1 TATIQG
7 LGVALTL
14 DMPRNF
20 LEADVDGEGSQA
32 GQHDAATIP
41 VAPLVSAQAEAAGLP
56 IDPATPQV
64 SSTQLLVDGAALP
77 GTANPYATSAG
88 TVQFLVTF
96 SEAVQG
102 VDADDFGLRLTKN
115 FVNTSPWPFEEYAA
129 KPDTPLPSA
138 VITAVAPTDGAG
150 TPTASP
156 SATWT
161 VTVSMGNGDGYVRL
175 DVIDNDT
182 IMDVANA
189 EELGGMGAHNGDF
202 FYSEFAYRFDNHG
215 PVIVSASLAA
225 DNTYVDL
232 TWNEPVGSTD
242 SLAKTSSFSDLV
254 PQYRWFNTN
263 GAGGQQAGDAL
274 WLDRGVA
281 QDNDF
286 FRRED
291 VVLMEPPFTTG
302 LLDGT
307 DRTGEF
313 KNLQANVP
321 VLGATTVAH
330 VCYIELDGE
339 LGCSAGDGLFLDVGE
354 VVGLGINFDETFTPG
369 SDMWF
374 WPSGA
379 EPSVATL
386 GAQVPDRT
394 SYYAENAAIPV
405 PDVDDL
411 EAEFQTWVTGFL
423 AGNNNGIWLDYSP
436 ADSIYTVGD
445 ITDGFVDEM
454 VTGTEPADGQ
464 VGASAMP
471 ATAMYRDANSN
482 GLLDGADLIWLDDGS
497 TANAYDSGDTRLDDN
512 GDPLP
517 GVLNANALR
526 VLLTKNGG
534 TVTSVGI
541 SSITDVA
548 GDALTEGASVT
559 RCHLNYTPD
568 LDLAGGAAPTY
579 LNEYRVPAGVETIE
593 IVPVEENVFDSL
605 GNPADTQT
613 TSGEMRL
620 HDSSIP
626 RVVDIILADDNY
638 SAKVV
643 FSERVYTNGNGISNH
658 NPESVGDN
666 VGDLT
671 VDDFTAATNTNAI
684 NINNIS
690 YSLANNYCI
699 LYFGNNA
706 ASRALVDPAATG
718 ATTLT
723 VSIAAGDIFDFGGNA
738 VPATDWDVTLRA
750 PYDID
755 DPDSMPPRYFTTG
768 DGAYLR
774 YGTAPV
780 ETNTDTD
787 AEGLTYNGI
796 FYRDLDGDC
805 RVDAVDL
812 NFRNPYP
819 NQTYTPALSTGGTFR
834 VWVQNNDPEDTSN
847 APEDENLANVSDTNF
862 TGGLPSRASSDWSE
876 ITVQSMSVY
885 RVTTYYSTIRVL
897 INQSQVRARTHGKRW
912 VMISY
917 NDSTDGTDGLP
928 PASGETDTRERDGVH
943 WYRQIVQNPDVA
955 DYYYVVGDFPPTMA
969 WDGAPAR
976 PISAA
981 MWRTTNYNKSG
992 ESSSYNSYDYLDIVF
1007 SEPLSSVGNTGWTPG
1022 ASYGAGSSVH
1032 QKEGP
1037 YGPEIIDL
1045 LSGTAQTV
1053 RLWFN
1058 STSVTS
1064 RTIGGGGNT
1073 SSAQVVDAAGNRNS
1087 TPHFTGTAI
1096 GVRNLDARYGVLGFS
1111 HDDSWTD
1118 LLAVDAESAEIEQ
1131 YSSDSNSS
1139 AQFTHSLSANR
1150 VTLRGFDQGGFNP
1163 NSDAYWRQS
1172 NTGGE
1177 YLLAGSLNQSLSN
1190 ANASITFS
1198 AAANNSNVT
1207 PGDGL
1212 LAGIGEL
1219 RIYNSNLV
1227 SNSHVP
1233 GTVANGIFAMTP
1245 PVVIESGPVYAMVKV
1260 SPVTYSSTSRLDER
1274 ERSVLGI
1281 DAAGRATDVIDGIT
1295 LRFVDTSYGQFDP
1308 ERDLLPLADDATSGV
1323 RLYKLFGTTGLVQLA
1338 AGGLEWGPWLTN
1350 AAGQAYREVVLRPL
1364 TSQAVPL
1371 DDAAGNDGFEYDIR
1385 VVTNVSFNLGDSFY
1399 VEVPNDGILFRRG
1412 RSGADFA
1419 AGWDTADGT
1428 PGLTFTGHVYVDS
1441 NSDGRWGMGETMMD
1455 IEDHWWP
1462 VPFYDANVP
1471 YQHRTQGEPMLSAIG
1486 SYQRNLHYA
1495 KRGHAPN
1502 PNTDPEPPGAA
1513 NDNGTDLDY
1522 NVAYSPGDDVWYDIG
1537 GTLGVYDA
1545 GVDIPVISNSDEF
1558 RCAWSPHEEGCRS
1571 VQVRGAAPASVSSAL
1586 PAGTIAAGSEPT
1598 AVLGF
1603 DMHDSGRG
1611 FAPRFPFGQTGGV
1624 VLEAVSKNLQG
1635 GLYSDKLVYAR
1646 SAKTLRWN
1654 DGNVV
1659 AVGAGGRF
1667 ILEGAS
1673 GSFLVVAV
1681 TAASLP
1687 IANASVDVTIS
1698 ADVDRDIQQPAAIR
1712 GVRVHGVGPGNVA
1725 GNTGR
1730 LSLNGTQLTWQ
1741 SDDGD
1746 GGTAGD
1752 PVDVAEGGLF
1762 VLSAERVSEADYLV
1776 IQVHDVHG
1784 ATSEDLAHYPADGRV
1799 VSPLFAITG
1808 LEIMGVSDVVEQ
1820 GNHLFSYDGISSLS
1834 WCDGSPTNVAVASD
1848 TLVLVP
1854 GNADGTSF
1862 VVVRRTSEAL
1872 PAEPASDILFV
1883 NQSRLLRVAVT
1894 VNDITSFTSTHLLPL
1909 TADQDSGIA
1918 LYRDAN
1924 ANGVFDGA
1932 DVDEFVP
1939 LIETP
1944 IFGGSGSYTTTLYPD
1959 PTSRAAHLPNSHVS
1973 PHGGNDFFLAA
1984 QTSNDMSF
1992 GDRFSVSA
2000 SAYEPTEPNTN
2011 GSPAFASGASG
2022 TITCTS
2028 VTNTVYRDET
2038 TSPWTIDAGRTG
2050 VSAPTVLFGIDH
2062 FLGVPGTVYLQGLTF
2077 TLHDVNG
2084 FAPTDDLMAM
2094 NDLTHT
2100 LRGVML
2106 YADNGNGAFSR
2117 TADTVI
2123 PCDIVVDYNV
2133 GAGTYTITMLPINTG
2148 TDTLVPEASD
2158 SGLSD
2163 HFVCLN
2169 FSPELEY
2176 ADELYC
2182 TVEVDGIE
2190 YSSGPG
2196 NAASRLQTHTLA
2208 ATIKSN
2214 YGDLTTRVQTTL
2226 TAGLL
2231 VTEIGTSVA
2240 DGYQDIELFFD
2251 PVSNAY
2257 YLRWN
2262 GQTVPLDMTAVASY
2276 TLGTGTNSI
2285 TVTFD
2290 PFA

>member
-1 TATIQG
+1 MSGTNFSSAAFTGKFNYAGASGAGGADGARANFDARRPVAITIGMTNPLLPPPGGGHAIVGDGYGRIDGRWYYHFNMGWGGSGNLWYNVEEYYLDSVAGGTEWGGMGASVGNVYRKSMQPNENTASGKIISGRITDAAGNPVPGVQVKLQQGAADFLRMMVWNDTDRDYTDENGIWAVDKVPDGAYDIVMTKAGLAFSGPKEVTVAWANQRGLNFIATADTAADELVLDAWYYDFDNFMAGAGLLILEFNRPIGEVAVDPTALAVNGGALTGGVIFQAAGSPLVVIVLNAVDTATIQG

-1058 STSVTS
+1058 STSV
-1064 RTIGGGGNT
+1064 RNT
-1073 SSAQVVDAAGNRNS
+1073 SSAHPGTFSINS
-1087 TPHFTGTAI
+1087 TTCL
-1096 GVRNLDARYGVLGFS
+1096 RR
-1111 HDDSWTD
+1111 
-1118 LLAVDAESAEIEQ
+1118 
-1131 YSSDSNSS
+1131 SS
-1139 AQFTHSLSANR
+1139 A
-1150 VTLRGFDQGGFNP
+1150 
-1163 NSDAYWRQS
+1163 
-1172 NTGGE
+1172 
-1177 YLLAGSLNQSLSN
+1177 
-1190 ANASITFS
+1190 
-1198 AAANNSNVT
+1198 
-1207 PGDGL
+1207 
-1212 LAGIGEL
+1212 
-1219 RIYNSNLV
+1219 
-1227 SNSHVP
+1227 
-1233 GTVANGIFAMTP
+1233 
-1245 PVVIESGPVYAMVKV
+1245 
-1260 SPVTYSSTSRLDER
+1260 SSR
-1274 ERSVLGI
+1274 E
-1281 DAAGRATDVIDGIT
+1281 
-1295 LRFVDTSYGQFDP
+1295 
-1308 ERDLLPLADDATSGV
+1308 
-1323 RLYKLFGTTGLVQLA
+1323 
-1338 AGGLEWGPWLTN
+1338 
-1350 AAGQAYREVVLRPL
+1350 
-1364 TSQAVPL
+1364 
-1371 DDAAGNDGFEYDIR
+1371 
-1385 VVTNVSFNLGDSFY
+1385 
-1399 VEVPNDGILFRRG
+1399 
-1412 RSGADFA
+1412 
-1419 AGWDTADGT
+1419 
-1428 PGLTFTGHVYVDS
+1428 
-1441 NSDGRWGMGETMMD
+1441 
-1455 IEDHWWP
+1455 
-1462 VPFYDANVP
+1462 
-1471 YQHRTQGEPMLSAIG
+1471 
-1486 SYQRNLHYA
+1486 
-1495 KRGHAPN
+1495 
-1502 PNTDPEPPGAA
+1502 
-1513 NDNGTDLDY
+1513 
-1522 NVAYSPGDDVWYDIG
+1522 
-1537 GTLGVYDA
+1537 
-1545 GVDIPVISNSDEF
+1545 
-1558 RCAWSPHEEGCRS
+1558 
-1571 VQVRGAAPASVSSAL
+1571 
-1586 PAGTIAAGSEPT
+1586 
-1598 AVLGF
+1598 
-1603 DMHDSGRG
+1603 
-1611 FAPRFPFGQTGGV
+1611 
-1624 VLEAVSKNLQG
+1624 
-1635 GLYSDKLVYAR
+1635 
-1646 SAKTLRWN
+1646 
-1654 DGNVV
+1654 
-1659 AVGAGGRF
+1659 
-1667 ILEGAS
+1667 
-1673 GSFLVVAV
+1673 
-1681 TAASLP
+1681 
-1687 IANASVDVTIS
+1687 
-1698 ADVDRDIQQPAAIR
+1698 
-1712 GVRVHGVGPGNVA
+1712 
-1725 GNTGR
+1725 
-1730 LSLNGTQLTWQ
+1730 
-1741 SDDGD
+1741 
-1746 GGTAGD
+1746 
-1752 PVDVAEGGLF
+1752 
-1762 VLSAERVSEADYLV
+1762 
-1776 IQVHDVHG
+1776 
-1784 ATSEDLAHYPADGRV
+1784 
-1799 VSPLFAITG
+1799 
-1808 LEIMGVSDVVEQ
+1808 
-1820 GNHLFSYDGISSLS
+1820 
-1834 WCDGSPTNVAVASD
+1834 
-1848 TLVLVP
+1848 
-1854 GNADGTSF
+1854 
-1862 VVVRRTSEAL
+1862 
-1872 PAEPASDILFV
+1872 
-1883 NQSRLLRVAVT
+1883 
-1894 VNDITSFTSTHLLPL
+1894 
-1909 TADQDSGIA
+1909 
-1918 LYRDAN
+1918 
-1924 ANGVFDGA
+1924 
-1932 DVDEFVP
+1932 
-1939 LIETP
+1939 
-1944 IFGGSGSYTTTLYPD
+1944 
-1959 PTSRAAHLPNSHVS
+1959 
-1973 PHGGNDFFLAA
+1973 
-1984 QTSNDMSF
+1984 
-1992 GDRFSVSA
+1992 
-2000 SAYEPTEPNTN
+2000 
-2011 GSPAFASGASG
+2011 
-2022 TITCTS
+2022 
-2028 VTNTVYRDET
+2028 
-2038 TSPWTIDAGRTG
+2038 
-2050 VSAPTVLFGIDH
+2050 
-2062 FLGVPGTVYLQGLTF
+2062 
-2077 TLHDVNG
+2077 
-2084 FAPTDDLMAM
+2084 
-2094 NDLTHT
+2094 
-2100 LRGVML
+2100 
-2106 YADNGNGAFSR
+2106 
-2117 TADTVI
+2117 
-2123 PCDIVVDYNV
+2123 
-2133 GAGTYTITMLPINTG
+2133 
-2148 TDTLVPEASD
+2148 
-2158 SGLSD
+2158 
-2163 HFVCLN
+2163 
-2169 FSPELEY
+2169 
-2176 ADELYC
+2176 
-2182 TVEVDGIE
+2182 
-2190 YSSGPG
+2190 
-2196 NAASRLQTHTLA
+2196 
-2208 ATIKSN
+2208 
-2214 YGDLTTRVQTTL
+2214 
-2226 TAGLL
+2226 
-2231 VTEIGTSVA
+2231 
-2240 DGYQDIELFFD
+2240 
-2251 PVSNAY
+2251 
-2257 YLRWN
+2257 
-2262 GQTVPLDMTAVASY
+2262 
-2276 TLGTGTNSI
+2276 
-2285 TVTFD
+2285 
-2290 PFA
+2290 